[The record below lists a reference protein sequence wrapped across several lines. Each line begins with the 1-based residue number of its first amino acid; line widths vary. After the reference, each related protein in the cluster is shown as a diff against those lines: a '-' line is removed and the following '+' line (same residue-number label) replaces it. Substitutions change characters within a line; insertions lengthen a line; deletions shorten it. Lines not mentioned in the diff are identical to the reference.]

1 MSEGMGIHMRLGKK
15 GKREKKRHAEVPR
28 YITGGI
34 KPKLMLIINVK
45 ISQGIM
51 DRSTG
56 MKVNSRSLMKN
67 AELRKLTKEATEN
80 GPLGYFKT

>member
-1 MSEGMGIHMRLGKK
+1 MSLGKK
-15 GKREKKRHAEVPR
+15 GKREKKRHAEVPWC
-28 YITGGI
+28 ITDGI

-51 DRSTG
+51 DRSMG
-56 MKVNSRSLMKN
+56 AKVNSRSLVKN
-67 AELRKLTKEATEN
+67 EELRKLTKEITEN